1 MDFHPSSNV
10 DSSWNCG
17 DRRQIGPHSRLLDN
31 YNHGLVGPVSAVP
44 RAAIV
49 GPAVAAIPA

>member
-1 MDFHPSSNV
+1 M

-17 DRRQIGPHSRLLDN
+17 DRRQIDPHSRLLDD
-31 YNHGLVGPVSAVP
+31 YNHGLVGPISAVP